1 MAAAIASLQLCKDNQ
16 AASSVMSKGKLFCDQ
31 LESIS
36 HKFGVPLKMTGLPSM
51 PYPWIEGDEDLYQ
64 IQSLCKLAAKH
75 GLYFHPHHNWFISD
89 AMTETEINQSL
100 SLS

>member
-1 MAAAIASLQLCKDNQ
+1 
-16 AASSVMSKGKLFCDQ
+16 
-31 LESIS
+31 
-36 HKFGVPLKMTGLPSM
+36 MTGLPSM

-89 AMTETEINQSL
+89 AMTEKEINQSL
-100 SLS
+100 SLSEKVIEDTLRCLQPTIDKIKFIVNC